1 MSDNVALS
9 SVDAQGAFTDAM
21 RTIVLLIPKFLLFV
35 LILVVGFAL
44 GRLLLGLVD
53 KLLERIG
60 FDRWVERGGI
70 RRALAGSK
78 YDASD
83 IVARLVYYAVLLFTL
98 QLAFGVWGPNPVS
111 DLIRGLVAWLPRA
124 IVAVIIVVVAA
135 AIASWVRDLI
145 SGALGGLSY
154 GRLLANIAAYFI
166 IGLGII
172 AALNQIGVATSVTQ
186 PVLIA
191 LLATIAGI
199 LIVGVGGG
207 LVAPMSRR
215 WEAWLERAATESRT
229 IAERARTYAAE
240 QQRSPVPSDTPG
252 GWPAASMPTEPVD
265 ARYDDA
271 RSVDARYDDPR
282 SGGARYND
290 ARYAEPPDYQRSPQ
304 PAPGEPDLGDWP
316 QMPDPPPPTAPNT
329 GRTDYPVRSESTGP
343 RSTGPRSTGPRMPT
357 EGMAAPEAFDVRTPH
372 QGMPPAAPA
381 GQGTPPAAPAGQ
393 GTPPQPASPGYPAID
408 EPTQVLP
415 PARDPGTPDDNR

>member
-1 MSDNVALS
+1 MSDNLALS
-9 SVDAQGAFTDAM
+9 SVDAQGAFTDM
-21 RTIVLLIPKFLLFV
+21 VRTIVLLLPKFLLFV
-35 LILVVGFAL
+35 VILVVGWAL

-70 RRALAGSK
+70 RRALAQSK

-83 IVARLVYYAVLLFTL
+83 IVARLVYYAILLFTL

-111 DLIRGLVAWLPRA
+111 DLIRSIVAWLPRA

-135 AIASWVRDLI
+135 AIASWVKDLI
-145 SGALGGLSY
+145 GGALGGLSY
-154 GRLLANIAAYFI
+154 GRLLANIASYFI

-172 AALNQIGVATSVTQ
+172 AALNQVGVATSVTQ

-215 WEAWLERAATESRT
+215 WETWLERASAESRT
-229 IAERARTYAAE
+229 IAERARTYSAE
-240 QQRSPVPSDTPG
+240 QQRSRVASDTPG
-252 GWPAASMPTEPVD
+252 GWPGGAVPTEPVD

-271 RSVDARYDDPR
+271 RSVDARYDD
-282 SGGARYND
+282 G
-290 ARYAEPPDYQRSPQ
+290 RYAGSGAADPGGGQPGGWPQASTQAGYQQSGQQRSPQ
-304 PAPGEPDLGDWP
+304 APTGQPDLGAWP
-316 QMPDPPPPTAPNT
+316 ELPETRPPTAPQT
-329 GRTDYPVRSESTGP
+329 GRSDYPASPES
-343 RSTGPRSTGPRMPT
+343 RRQRMPT
-357 EGMAAPEAFDVRTPH
+357 EGMAAPEAFEARTPH
-372 QGMPPAAPA
+372 QGMPPAA
-381 GQGTPPAAPAGQ
+381 TAGQ
-393 GTPPQPASPGYPAID
+393 GTPPQQTGPVYPAVD

-415 PARDPGTPDDNR
+415 PTRDPGADDER